1 MICHLPQIGKCIC
14 SKFFIRYRFILYSRK
29 NYVVLDEPHLR
40 KRKSKI
46 LDKTK
51 LCEKILSFVDVNGD
65 VLEERSY
72 NIKNK
77 IYRRQSEKLR

>member
-1 MICHLPQIGKCIC
+1 MYVLNFLLGNNDIMIL
-14 SKFFIRYRFILYSRK
+14 RFILYSRK
-29 NYVVLDEPHLR
+29 NYVVLDEPNLR

-46 LDKTK
+46 FDKIK
-51 LCEKILSFVDVNGD
+51 LCEKILSFVDVNDD

>member
-1 MICHLPQIGKCIC
+1 MI
-14 SKFFIRYRFILYSRK
+14 SRFLLYSRK
-29 NYVVLDEPHLR
+29 NFVVLDEPHLR

-46 LDKTK
+46 FDKTK
-51 LCEKILSFVDVNGD
+51 LCEKILSFVDVNDD